1 MTDKILRAT
10 GKVAEL
16 RFVLCDLTQSAN
28 EIGAKH
34 GLKGQALGLL
44 GEICV
49 ASVFQSAGLK
59 HAGAVSTSFEFSGG
73 FATFTA
79 ETTPLGLIRAKPTFN
94 NPETATLG
102 GDLKKGLIRTKQVDG
117 KGKLLKESI
126 VEMESI
132 SVAKSICSYFLQSEQ
147 LKNATGIESKVDPED
162 DSKLLF
168 VGGYYAE
175 ALPKINEATLNM
187 LELNISQL
195 GGLQKFYS
203 SDDSLDLNGLLTSLM
218 DPMPIEIHKE
228 FQASHYC
235 PCDQK
240 RIMGGL
246 ATLKLKDL
254 NEIAKDPSDLEIH
267 CDFCRSHYVVTS
279 NDLKEIIAQKA

>member
-1 MTDKILRAT
+1 MTDKIIRAT

-28 EIGAKH
+28 IIGSKH
-34 GLKGQALGLL
+34 GLKGQALALL

-49 ASVFQSAGLK
+49 ASVFQSASLK

-73 FATFTA
+73 YATFTA
-79 ETTPLGLIRAKPTFN
+79 ETTPLGLIRAKPAFT
-94 NPETATLG
+94 NPEVATLG
-102 GDLKKGLIRTKQVDG
+102 GDIQKGLIRTKQMDG

-147 LKNATGIESKVDPED
+147 LKNAAGIESKIDPKD

-195 GGLQKFYS
+195 GGFDKFYS
-203 SDDSLDLNGLLTSLM
+203 SDDSLNLVQLLDALM
-218 DPMPIEIHKE
+218 NPMPIEIHKE
-228 FQASHYC
+228 FEASHYC
-235 PCDQK
+235 PCDQS

-246 ATLKLKDL
+246 ATLDLKDL

-279 NDLKEIIAQKA
+279 QDLNDIIAQKA